1 MNLYDINKGFY
12 ADVPAIKDIDNIRKT
27 IRGYLQAHP
36 SKYYLLLNNELHYY
50 TFYTFSAAYRFK
62 AMAVDIADLI
72 SELGEIVD
80 LVVDDDSGM
89 LEIWIRSGE
98 DVNMYGL
105 FDYARG
111 VIEI

>member
-1 MNLYDINKGFY
+1 MNLYDINKSFY

-36 SKYYLLLNNELHYY
+36 AKYYLLLNNELHYY
-50 TFYTFSAAYRFK
+50 TIYTFSAAYRFK

-72 SELGEIVD
+72 TDLGEIVD
-80 LVVDDDSGM
+80 LVTNEDNGM
-89 LEIWIRSGE
+89 LEIWIRKDDE
-98 DVNMYGL
+98 VNMYGL
-105 FDYARG
+105 FDYTRG